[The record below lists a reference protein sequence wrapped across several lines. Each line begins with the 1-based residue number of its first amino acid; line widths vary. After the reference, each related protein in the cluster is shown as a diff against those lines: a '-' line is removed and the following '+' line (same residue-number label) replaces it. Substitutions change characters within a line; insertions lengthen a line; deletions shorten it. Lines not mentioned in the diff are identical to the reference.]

1 MTMHTSDGRW
11 NSGQDRLRRSPYYES
26 TPFETQRS
34 YQLKNALLADPSSF
48 EAAFWLGVV
57 LRNEGEVVQAAD
69 AAVRAVDL
77 KPNDAAAHGSLASC
91 FSLLN
96 QPEKAIASL
105 TRAIE
110 LDPFCSTY
118 RHNLGNELE
127 RVGQIG
133 EAVTSF
139 REAIR
144 LAPQLPYSYV
154 SLGRILREKGQLT
167 DAASCFDSAVSIT
180 LPDGKSQFELGRSF
194 YDEGIV
200 EYAERC
206 LRRVVALE
214 PEFADAQALLG
225 TVLLQLGQFPEAG
238 TVLERAIELR
248 PKSARPYIELVESR
262 KTKEEHRPFLESMN
276 AMLSEGNLTAEDRR
290 GLHYSLGKALEDLAD
305 YQSAIRHFDEAN
317 RMMMSQISG
326 QPFDRAAHT
335 ALFNLMIERFSERF
349 LAMRKGM
356 GAPTEKPIL
365 IVGMIR
371 SGTTLIEQIISSHPD
386 VAAGGELTYLI
397 QQYQQV
403 LAPPAGSSLPQVL
416 SDFARGYLV
425 LLNSIGG
432 GKLRVTDKMPNN
444 YFLLG
449 LVHTIFPNARII
461 HCRRDPADTCTS
473 IYTTPFPRPLSY
485 AHSPE
490 AIAFYYKEYQRIM
503 AHWRQVLPA
512 DRFIEV
518 DYEDLI
524 ANPEPET
531 KRMIEFAGL
540 EWDDNCLHH
549 YRNSGIIRTPS
560 WWQARQPV
568 YQTSR
573 GRWRNYEPWLK
584 EFREL

>member
-11 NSGQDRLRRSPYYES
+11 NSGQDRLRPYYES
-26 TPFETQRS
+26 TPFETQSS

-317 RMMMSQISG
+317 RMMMSQM
-326 QPFDRAAHT
+326 PC
-335 ALFNLMIERFSERF
+335 E
-349 LAMRKGM
+349 KGW
-356 GAPTEKPIL
+356 EHL
-365 IVGMIR
+365 LR
-371 SGTTLIEQIISSHPD
+371 SRS
-386 VAAGGELTYLI
+386 
-397 QQYQQV
+397 
-403 LAPPAGSSLPQVL
+403 
-416 SDFARGYLV
+416 
-425 LLNSIGG
+425 
-432 GKLRVTDKMPNN
+432 
-444 YFLLG
+444 
-449 LVHTIFPNARII
+449 
-461 HCRRDPADTCTS
+461 
-473 IYTTPFPRPLSY
+473 
-485 AHSPE
+485 
-490 AIAFYYKEYQRIM
+490 
-503 AHWRQVLPA
+503 
-512 DRFIEV
+512 
-518 DYEDLI
+518 
-524 ANPEPET
+524 
-531 KRMIEFAGL
+531 
-540 EWDDNCLHH
+540 
-549 YRNSGIIRTPS
+549 
-560 WWQARQPV
+560 
-568 YQTSR
+568 
-573 GRWRNYEPWLK
+573 
-584 EFREL
+584 